1 MGNLVGNVFGLL
13 ILAVT
18 GLLGFVSFSVFAA
31 TFVALSYGFL
41 GLFMIVNFAAG
52 RAISDSLLRELS
64 RPEIRAFRR
73 YNIHIRGPGA
83 GEIFSALLNI
93 FRLVGLGVA
102 LALALTGGYALS
114 VIYALFFF
122 LSGSTILKLS
132 PIRYMEKHA
141 GHAANNPSVR
151 SRWAFLVRE
160 LQAIDSVKSKRIFH
174 LENSDE

>member
-114 VIYALFFF
+114 VICALFFF

-132 PIRYMEKHA
+132 PIRYMEKHTVSA
-141 GHAANNPSVR
+141 DNPLVR
-151 SRWAFLVRE
+151 SQKNEVAFRE
-160 LQAIDSVKSKRIFH
+160 LQAIDSVKSKRIFY